1 MNEFIKNTRNF
12 FTQSSSFINT
22 VFKKAIKNRH
32 LLNVVN
38 FFSFLFKETNKNEL
52 AIRAMSMV
60 YITLLSLV
68 PLLALSFS
76 ILKAFG
82 VVQNKFQPLLIRFLD
97 PLGEKGIEISN
108 QILEF
113 IDRTNFGVLGFV
125 GLLVLLY
132 TVFSLINKIE
142 SSLNKIWKVGKGRSI
157 ARRFSDY
164 ISITLIG
171 PVIMFA
177 AIGLT
182 ASLASNTIVQ
192 KLLSYEII
200 GSLIIIWG
208 KLLPLIIVSLFF
220 TFIYKLVPNTEVKLR
235 SALIGG
241 IIAGISWQFAGWIFA
256 YVVKESTQK
265 VEIYSS
271 LAILIFFMMWL
282 YINWLIVLLGA
293 QIAFCFQNL
302 RSYRLGKLASNI
314 GTDLKEKLSLIV
326 MYLIGKNYFYGRE
339 KWTVNKL
346 VDHLSIPH
354 DTVLDCIDKL
364 VENNLLT
371 ETDVEEN
378 EYLPNKSLETIKLKE
393 ILYSVRKT
401 KNNKSLQDNFKVIS
415 EVNRVS
421 ENIENAISDTLENK
435 TLRDIIDEK
444 SF

>member
-1 MNEFIKNTRNF
+1 MNQTIKNLKELISKSSDSINNVAEIILKNRYLQNVNNF
-12 FTQSSSFINT
+12 FRF
-22 VFKKAIKNRH
+22 
-32 LLNVVN
+32 LL
-38 FFSFLFKETNKNEL
+38 KEIAGNEL
-52 AIRAMSMV
+52 TIRAMSMV

-82 VVQNKFQPLLIRFLD
+82 VVENKFQPLLDKFVS
-97 PLGEKGIEISN
+97 PLGDKGIDVTN

-113 IDRTNFGVLGFV
+113 IGRTNFGVLGFV

-142 SSLNKIWKVGKGRSI
+142 SSLNKIWKVNKGRSV

-200 GSLIIIWG
+200 GDFIIIWG
-208 KLLPLIIVSLFF
+208 KLLPLLIVSLFF
-220 TFIYKLVPNTEVKLR
+220 TFIYKLVPNTEVKIR

-241 IIAGISWQFAGWIFA
+241 IVAGISWQLAGWIFA
-256 YVVKESTQK
+256 YIVKESTQK

-271 LAILIFFMMWL
+271 LAVLIFFMMWI
-282 YINWLIVLLGA
+282 YINWLIVLIGA
-293 QIAFCFQNL
+293 QITFCLQNL
-302 RSYRLGKLASNI
+302 RSYKLGKLALNI
-314 GTDLKEKLSLIV
+314 GTDLKEKLSLLI
-326 MYLIGKNYFYGRE
+326 MYLIGKNYLTGHE
-339 KWTVNKL
+339 KWTLNKL
-346 VDHLSIPH
+346 VNHIQLPH
-354 DTVLDCIDKL
+354 DTVLECLDKL
-364 VENNLLT
+364 VENNLIV

-378 EYLPNKSLETIKLKE
+378 EYLPNRSLETISLKE

-401 KNNKSLQDNFKVIS
+401 NNNSNLVEKLKVIS
-415 EVNRVS
+415 EVNKIS
-421 ENIENAISDTLENK
+421 ENIENALSRTLENI
-435 TLRDIIDEK
+435 TLRDIIK
-444 SF
+444 SN